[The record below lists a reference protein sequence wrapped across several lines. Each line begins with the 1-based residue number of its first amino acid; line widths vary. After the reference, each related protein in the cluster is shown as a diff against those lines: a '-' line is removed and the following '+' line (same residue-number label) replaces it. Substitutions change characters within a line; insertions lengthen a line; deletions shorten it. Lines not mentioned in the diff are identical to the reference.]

1 MIENCCKNFISLMD
15 VDAEPE
21 NTEHNLVILNKVSKL
36 YEDLIKEYKKVYE
49 IESKNEKSNSWKQKY
64 EPKNLK
70 ALDYQSVKLET
81 KSLSEEDRSD
91 IKQPTQL
98 KQPNL
103 NGISKPLWINLSR
116 EDFDLLINYVA
127 DNLDN
132 KNYKTNVDGR
142 PYGLE
147 NAKEFLLEIGTN
159 KISKDEAR
167 NLYNS
172 LIKPDV
178 DASEK
183 SKNRGKGKRNNILTI
198 LNNTETNVFDGVYF
212 HYSDKPSEP
221 ESEEIIA
228 TRIKLRRQ
236 RLNEITEKEKK
247 ISSELFER
255 HFGYSNRSYMYKA
268 LNETKKNQNKTRLK

>member
-1 MIENCCKNFISLMD
+1 MSD
-15 VDAEPE
+15 
-21 NTEHNLVILNKVSKL
+21 
-36 YEDLIKEYKKVYE
+36 
-49 IESKNEKSNSWKQKY
+49 
-64 EPKNLK
+64 
-70 ALDYQSVKLET
+70 
-81 KSLSEEDRSD
+81 EDRSD
-91 IKQPTQL
+91 IKQL
-98 KQPNL
+98 SL
-103 NGISKPLWINLSR
+103 NEISKSLWMNLSR
-116 EDFDLLINYVA
+116 EDFNSLIKNFA

-167 NLYNS
+167 NLYSS